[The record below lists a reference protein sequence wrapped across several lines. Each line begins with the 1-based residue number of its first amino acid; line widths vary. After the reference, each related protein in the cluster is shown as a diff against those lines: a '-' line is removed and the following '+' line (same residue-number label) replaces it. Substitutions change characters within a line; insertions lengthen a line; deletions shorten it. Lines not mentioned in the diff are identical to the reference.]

1 MTSTMPDSTT
11 VSEELPTSVT
21 KALPSK
27 EQTNQYQTPQ
37 SNRAS
42 QHDSTS
48 QSDPATIGLALE
60 DIRRVIEQQ
69 HQQSQLL
76 TTKLNILFA
85 VNSGGLL
92 IALAIS
98 KLILIPSIFSVAE
111 MIGFMITFA
120 LLLSAFLPRQV
131 AVTPN
136 LGNVEVVERYL
147 NLSQT
152 NYQLQMIV
160 NLVETY
166 NVNKQRLDDKS
177 KSLTY
182 AAYSTF
188 GIVVIIMF
196 HVFSLY
202 YRSNIDIPEF

>member
-1 MTSTMPDSTT
+1 MSDSTA

-21 KALPSK
+21 QVLAK
-27 EQTNQYQTPQ
+27 EEQSPQ
-37 SNRAS
+37 R
-42 QHDSTS
+42 
-48 QSDPATIGLALE
+48 DPITLDLALE
-60 DIRRVIEQQ
+60 DVHRVNEQQ

-76 TTKLNILFA
+76 ATKLNILFA
-85 VNSGGLL
+85 VNGGGLL
-92 IALAIS
+92 TALAIS
-98 KLILIPSIFSVAE
+98 KLILIPSVFSVAE
-111 MIGFMITFA
+111 MIGFMITFG

-136 LGNVEVVERYL
+136 LGNLDVVQRYL
-147 NLSQT
+147 NLSKT
-152 NYQLQMIV
+152 EYQLQMIV

-188 GIVVIIMF
+188 AIVIIIVL
-196 HVFSLY
+196 HVLSIY
-202 YRSNIDIPEF
+202 YKSSS

>member
-1 MTSTMPDSTT
+1 MSNSTT
-11 VSEELPTSVT
+11 VSEQLPNSVT
-21 KALPSK
+21 ETLSHQNTEESSSP
-27 EQTNQYQTPQ
+27 
-37 SNRAS
+37 
-42 QHDSTS
+42 
-48 QSDPATIGLALE
+48 DPVTLDLALE

-76 TTKLNILFA
+76 TAKLNILFVA
-85 VNSGGLL
+85 NGGGLL
-92 IALAIS
+92 IALTVS
-98 KLILIPSIFSVAE
+98 KLILIPSVFSVGE
-111 MIGFMITFA
+111 MIGFMITFG

-136 LGNVEVVERYL
+136 LGNIEVVQRYL
-147 NLSQT
+147 NLSKT
-152 NYQLQMIV
+152 EYQLQMIV

-188 GIVVIIMF
+188 AIVVLIVF
-196 HVFSLY
+196 HIFSIY
-202 YRSNIDIPEF
+202 YRSST

>member
-1 MTSTMPDSTT
+1 MTNNSTKELPDSVTEALYNNNSNEPNLEQS
-11 VSEELPTSVT
+11 SEPDPVT
-21 KALPSK
+21 L
-27 EQTNQYQTPQ
+27 
-37 SNRAS
+37 
-42 QHDSTS
+42 D
-48 QSDPATIGLALE
+48 LALE

-85 VNSGGLL
+85 VNSGGILT
-92 IALAIS
+92 ALAIS
-98 KLILIPSIFSVAE
+98 KLILIPSIFSIAE

-136 LGNVEVVERYL
+136 LGNIEVVERYL
-147 NLSQT
+147 NLSKT

-166 NVNKQRLDDKS
+166 NVNRQRLDDKS

-188 GIVVIIMF
+188 TIVVIVTL

-202 YRSNIDIPEF
+202 YGT

>member
-1 MTSTMPDSTT
+1 MSDSTT

-21 KALPSK
+21 EVLANQ
-27 EQTNQYQTPQ
+27 EQPPKQ
-37 SNRAS
+37 
-42 QHDSTS
+42 
-48 QSDPATIGLALE
+48 DPVTLDLALE
-60 DIRRVIEQQ
+60 DIHRVTEQQ

-76 TTKLNILFA
+76 ATKLNILFA
-85 VNSGGLL
+85 VNGGGLL
-92 IALAIS
+92 TALAIS
-98 KLILIPSIFSVAE
+98 KLILIPSIFSVGE
-111 MIGFMITFA
+111 MLGFVLTFG

-136 LGNVEVVERYL
+136 LGNIEIVQRYL
-147 NLSQT
+147 NLSKTQ
-152 NYQLQMIV
+152 YQLQMIV

-188 GIVVIIMF
+188 GIVVIIVV
-196 HVFSLY
+196 HILTIY
-202 YRSNIDIPEF
+202 YRTSS

>member
-1 MTSTMPDSTT
+1 MSDSTA
-11 VSEELPTSVT
+11 VSEQLPTSVSE
-21 KALPSK
+21 ALKQK
-27 EQTNQYQTPQ
+27 EKQ
-37 SNRAS
+37 SS
-42 QHDSTS
+42 QPEETQSS
-48 QSDPATIGLALE
+48 QPDPVTLDLALE

-111 MIGFMITFA
+111 MVGFMITFA

-147 NLSQT
+147 NLSKT
-152 NYQLQMIV
+152 SYQLQMIV

-166 NVNKQRLDDKS
+166 NVNRQRLDDKS

-188 GIVVIIMF
+188 GIVIIITF

-202 YRSNIDIPEF
+202 YSSQIPEF

>member
-1 MTSTMPDSTT
+1 MSDSTT
-11 VSEELPTSVT
+11 VSQELPESVT
-21 KALPSK
+21 KALPNK
-27 EQTNQYQTPQ
+27 TQTDQTNETDQQKNQQ
-37 SNRAS
+37 SDQS
-42 QHDSTS
+42 S

-111 MIGFMITFA
+111 MVGFMITFA

-147 NLSQT
+147 NLSKT

-202 YRSNIDIPEF
+202 YSSNFDIPEF

>member
-1 MTSTMPDSTT
+1 MVMNKVNETRP
-11 VSEELPTSVT
+11 VQQELS
-21 KALPSK
+21 
-27 EQTNQYQTPQ
+27 
-37 SNRAS
+37 
-42 QHDSTS
+42 S
-48 QSDPATIGLALE
+48 QSQQESSQQQDISQQESSSQNDPATLDLALE
-60 DIRRVIEQQ
+60 DIRRVVEQQ
-69 HQQSQLL
+69 QQQSQLL

-92 IALAIS
+92 TALAIS
-98 KLILIPSIFSVAE
+98 KLILMPSIFSVGE
-111 MIGFMITFA
+111 IVGFVITFG

-136 LGNVEVVERYL
+136 LANFKLVERYL
-147 NLSQT
+147 NLSKT
-152 NYQLQMIV
+152 DYQLQMIV
-160 NLVETY
+160 NLLETY

-188 GIVVIIMF
+188 VIVVIVMI

-202 YRSNIDIPEF
+202 YNSNL

>member
-1 MTSTMPDSTT
+1 MPDSTA
-11 VSEELPTSVT
+11 VSQDLPESVA
-21 KALPSK
+21 KALPNK
-27 EQTNQYQTPQ
+27 IQTDQ
-37 SNRAS
+37 SDQQKNYS
-42 QHDSTS
+42 SEDQSS

-98 KLILIPSIFSVAE
+98 KLILIPSVFSVAE
-111 MIGFMITFA
+111 MVGFMITFA

-147 NLSQT
+147 NLSKT
-152 NYQLQMIV
+152 NYQLQIIV

-188 GIVVIIMF
+188 GIVVVITL
-196 HVFSLY
+196 HVLSLY
-202 YRSNIDIPEF
+202 YRSNFDIPEF